1 MSPRS
6 LFGQTSGGE
15 AQAGDLIHNAFVL
28 GDDGDDDGKDGD
40 DDDDGKDDDDDDEGQ
55 EDDDIVLTEG
65 QRACLSSG

>member
-1 MSPRS
+1 MLSPRS

-28 GDDGDDDGKDGD
+28 DDDSDDDGKDGD
-40 DDDDGKDDDDDDEGQ
+40 DDDDGQDDDG
-55 EDDDIVLTEG
+55 IVLTEG